1 MMTFESFK
9 EMVEESILEYLPE
22 EYAGANI
29 NVDEVKKASMVYTG
43 LTVRK
48 PSTNVAPIINL
59 DMIYMA
65 YKGGKASVNEVLE
78 EIASQIIEGYKNAVN
93 FNDISVKFDDVKD
106 KIVFSLVSY
115 ETGRQLF
122 SSRPYI
128 IFQKDIVVI
137 FKICLDSSIV
147 TIPITNNIFNSW
159 GRSVDEL
166 FTIAINNIAKIMP
179 MRMDSMADIM
189 LQMMGRDL
197 IDGINPEMLLE
208 RPLQY
213 VVSTENKLD
222 GAVTLLMPSR
232 LEEIRNRIKDDFY
245 ILPSSIHEL
254 IIMPVSSTP
263 TSAEELNQMV
273 REVNATEVAPDE
285 VLTNH
290 VFLYEGQQ
298 LKCC

>member
-93 FNDISVKFDDVKD
+93 FNDISIKFDDVKD

-137 FKICLDSSIV
+137 FKICLDSSNV

-208 RPLQY
+208 SPLQY

-263 TSAEELNQMV
+263 TSADELNQMV

>member
-115 ETGRQLF
+115 EAGRQLF

-128 IFQKDIVVI
+128 ICQKDIVVI

-189 LQMMGRDL
+189 RQMWGEDL

-208 RPLQY
+208 SPLQY

-290 VFLYEGQQ
+290 AFLYEGQQ

>member
-93 FNDISVKFDDVKD
+93 FNYISVKFDDVKD

-115 ETGRQLF
+115 EAGRQLF

-189 LQMMGRDL
+189 RQMWGEDL

-208 RPLQY
+208 SPLQY

-290 VFLYEGQQ
+290 AFLYEGQQ

>member
-208 RPLQY
+208 SPLQY

-263 TSAEELNQMV
+263 TSA
-273 REVNATEVAPDE
+273 
-285 VLTNH
+285 
-290 VFLYEGQQ
+290 
-298 LKCC
+298 